1 MCRKFFAEYLASE
14 HSKLRRCG
22 FHKFFEVLIVI
33 ILVRK
38 NLCPLGLALTIL
50 FSATII
56 PVPSNAEWTKVVKND
71 NGNTVFV
78 DFERIRKKNGYIFFW
93 SLIDRQNAN
102 HLGYLSTQVYRQAD
116 CKMTRYKILKYTF
129 HEKRMGNESGT
140 SIDSIKP
147 NWEFPSPLS
156 EEELPLN
163 VICSH

>member
-1 MCRKFFAEYLASE
+1 M
-14 HSKLRRCG
+14 
-22 FHKFFEVLIVI
+22 
-33 ILVRK
+33 ILVRT
-38 NLCPLGLALTIL
+38 NLCPLGLALTIF
-50 FSATII
+50 FSVTII

-102 HLGYLSTQVYRQAD
+102 HLGYLSTQVDRQAD
-116 CKMTRYKILKYTF
+116 CKMTRYTILKYTF

-147 NWEFPSPLS
+147 NWEFPSPSS
-156 EEELPLN
+156 EEELLLS
-163 VICSH
+163 VIFSY

>member
-1 MCRKFFAEYLASE
+1 M
-14 HSKLRRCG
+14 
-22 FHKFFEVLIVI
+22 
-33 ILVRK
+33 ILVRT
-38 NLCPLGLALTIL
+38 NLCPLRLALTIV
-50 FSATII
+50 FSVTII
-56 PVPSNAEWTKVVKND
+56 PVPSNAEWTKVVKSD
-71 NGNTVFV
+71 NGNTVFI

-147 NWEFPSPLS
+147 NWEFPSPSS
-156 EEELPLN
+156 EEELLLS
-163 VICSH
+163 VICGY